1 MARAILV
8 GLGRSRFMDHCDTR
22 RRHICGSGFRRKQR
36 LERMALLACRKP
48 GALWSGRQ
56 PHLWLSSRARRS
68 NSSSPVGRRPKAC
81 SARAHSARSSC
92 STGRSWSAWRS
103 ACRRCSCS
111 WCRGE
116 LGGGACRSACW
127 QSRRLRAC
135 SACSCSSSQWRWRSW
150 RRCPDLTSLKR
161 RGWEPLQRISPSSPP
176 VKAHGV
182 CRLAS
187 GRAQD
192 HETCVA
198 TDVGPWGLSHW
209 TPSVLESRMPLST
222 HRRASHGTRSM
233 VQSASHLGHIR
244 PGGHDQP
251 GWGGAHCPSHPEDR
265 GEAQAQAQCRGRC
278 RRDGIVH
285 GCHQWQPPGIGD
297 QSKTHRMDWD
307 RDAER
312 SDDCQ
317 GKTQSQGG
325 ACSLT
330 KGREGQQKARMR
342 SRSCGGSTLL
352 KPLLLLSVLFC
363 MPCGVLGRVADFRQR
378 NIFPLPQISGN
389 TESEPYLHQ
398 EWQDWANR
406 GIKALNELSGCA
418 NSQFSKK
425 KPTRAQRRVIDSIA
439 KAYRDVGGDFSLHD
453 PPGHSCLQEL
463 CTSSHLYETDRSD
476 VQPYA
481 REKVSWPE
489 VKSHPVPLEGC
500 LPHADRE
507 WLAAWQEQML
517 RPMDSHSVE
526 KVQPYTD
533 PILKH
538 NQGEYIG
545 FLKELQDRNMLRF
558 QRAEGHPFML
568 GIFFV
573 RKKYG
578 KLRLIFDTRLL
589 NQYFNDPPNT
599 DLPSADAFT
608 RLETCENAS
617 FYAGS
622 GDLSNAFYT
631 LSVPDDLAR
640 RFTLPAIEAGKL
652 GLTHLD
658 GEIVGPGTKL
668 CPYLTVLPMG
678 WSWALHFCQAVMMN
692 AIEISGFSGD
702 RIVGDKRAPVHLSDL
717 HTTCAAGY
725 VDNFLVLGVTVM
737 PLTQACRRLAAP

>member
-1 MARAILV
+1 
-8 GLGRSRFMDHCDTR
+8 
-22 RRHICGSGFRRKQR
+22 
-36 LERMALLACRKP
+36 
-48 GALWSGRQ
+48 
-56 PHLWLSSRARRS
+56 
-68 NSSSPVGRRPKAC
+68 
-81 SARAHSARSSC
+81 
-92 STGRSWSAWRS
+92 
-103 ACRRCSCS
+103 
-111 WCRGE
+111 
-116 LGGGACRSACW
+116 
-127 QSRRLRAC
+127 
-135 SACSCSSSQWRWRSW
+135 
-150 RRCPDLTSLKR
+150 
-161 RGWEPLQRISPSSPP
+161 
-176 VKAHGV
+176 
-182 CRLAS
+182 
-187 GRAQD
+187 
-192 HETCVA
+192 
-198 TDVGPWGLSHW
+198 
-209 TPSVLESRMPLST
+209 
-222 HRRASHGTRSM
+222 
-233 VQSASHLGHIR
+233 
-244 PGGHDQP
+244 
-251 GWGGAHCPSHPEDR
+251 
-265 GEAQAQAQCRGRC
+265 
-278 RRDGIVH
+278 
-285 GCHQWQPPGIGD
+285 
-297 QSKTHRMDWD
+297 
-307 RDAER
+307 
-312 SDDCQ
+312 
-317 GKTQSQGG
+317 
-325 ACSLT
+325 
-330 KGREGQQKARMR
+330 
-342 SRSCGGSTLL
+342 
-352 KPLLLLSVLFC
+352 

-526 KVQPYTD
+526 KVQPYID

-573 RKKYG
+573 RKKSG

-725 VDNFLVLGVTVM
+725 VDNFLVLGGDRDAVDSGLQKISSTLRGFGLTVHEEVPASLRCDFVGLSFNGEQGLISIKPSRIHKLSRAIHELLLRNFCTGKLLQLILGHVTWALM
-737 PLTQACRRLAAP
+737 CRREALSAINAGYAFVNMHYNTPTRLWPKLRQELFWIADILPLCRVRVNVGWSSDVCASDSSPFGYGICQRHINPDIARAVGRQSERWRFRFEDAVDARKHAADSVGITSLDEKPQNVSDFKLDEVINELNSGNNFHEVPHSILKKDDWTVVWSHPWNHEGNILETEALSLVWAIEHW